1 MKEKI
6 YENGIEYILTGDYYL
21 PNFEL
26 PTKKYHIGKYGMVHE
41 EYIKEYHKG
50 FYSNLIL
57 SGTLQEYLAEVDS
70 RARNMVD
77 GMIQKF
83 ANTQG
88 VTEEL
93 KAKDQMKWVGL
104 MNNIKAQ
111 AEEIVCAEIIYN
123 REAL

>member
-6 YENGIEYILTGDYYL
+6 YEHGIEYILKGDYYL

-26 PTKKYHIGKYGMVHE
+26 PTKKYHIGKYGMMHE
-41 EYIKEYHKG
+41 GYIKEYHKG

-57 SGTLQEYLAEVDS
+57 SGILQEYLAEIDS
-70 RARNMVD
+70 RARNMVED
-77 GMIQKF
+77 MIQKF
-83 ANTQG
+83 AKAQG

-93 KAKDQMKWVGL
+93 KAKSPMKWVGL

-111 AEEIVCAEIIYN
+111 AEEIVCAEIVYN
-123 REAL
+123 RPTL